1 MNLSH
6 RSYLTA
12 GVAALSAGAIALA
25 PVQPLPSGPDL
36 SPTLR
41 STLAVDLAAAIDPI
55 TPWIDTFQA
64 AADNISGLVNT
75 WGEQPLPVVQ
85 QIVANL
91 GTYISELP
99 AIGTI
104 IEQAVANV
112 GNAARAPFEADLNT
126 LDPAHTGVYNL
137 LPQVAPD
144 LPQGLLDFLT
154 TSVSGLLIGLIGPV
168 LSPVL
173 ALGSSIRSAVVALQ
187 TSDWAGAVNELINI
201 PAVMVN
207 AFLNGGPT
215 IDVTALL
222 ASSVPPPSVLNS
234 ATIALGGLL
243 SQGASIFNA
252 VALDASVKV
261 SPLLP
266 AIPVVV
272 PAGPPA
278 GVFGS
283 LIAMTNAIAGAIVVT
298 PPAPAASPARSASAV
313 AAPET
318 TSAAATE
325 AAAPRI
331 SHRASRAAMATG
343 AATAATAATADA
355 ANTADKSHNADN
367 ADNAD
372 KADRKRS
379 TAGRSAA
386 RAAASRSA
394 SAS

>member
-112 GNAARAPFEADLNT
+112 GNAARAPFAADLNT
-126 LDPAHTGVYNL
+126 LDPAHTLAYQA
-137 LPQVAPD
+137 LPTLAPD
-144 LPQGLLDFLT
+144 IPQGLSDFLT
-154 TSVSGLLIGLIGPV
+154 TSTSGLIIGLLGPV

-173 ALGSSIRSAVVALQ
+173 ALGAGIRTAVEALQ
-187 TSDWAGAVNELINI
+187 AQDSDWAAAVNALINI
-201 PAVMVN
+201 PAAMVN

-215 IDVTALL
+215 IDLTSLL
-222 ASSVPPPSVLNS
+222 APSVLPNRLDR
-234 ATIALGGLL
+234 ATVTLGGLL

-252 VALDASVKV
+252 VGLAVSVKV
-261 SPLLP
+261 GPVFVPSPP
-266 AIPVVV
+266 I

-331 SHRASRAAMATG
+331 SPRASRAAIANG
-343 AATAATAATADA
+343 ADTADTADA
-355 ANTADKSHNADN
+355 ATSADAADK
-367 ADNAD
+367 AD

-379 TAGRSAA
+379 TAGRSVA

>member
-36 SPTLR
+36 STALR

-91 GTYISELP
+91 GTYLSELP

-126 LDPAHTGVYNL
+126 LDPAHTL
-137 LPQVAPD
+137 AFQALPTLAPD
-144 LPQGLLDFLT
+144 IPQGLSDFLT
-154 TSVSGLLIGLIGPV
+154 TSTSGLIIGLLGPV

-173 ALGSSIRSAVVALQ
+173 ALGAGIRTAVEALQ
-187 TSDWAGAVNELINI
+187 TSDWAAAVNALINI
-201 PAVMVN
+201 PAAMVN

-215 IDVTALL
+215 IDLTSLL
-222 ASSVPPPSVLNS
+222 APSVLPNRLDS
-234 ATIALGGLL
+234 ATVTLGGLL

-252 VALDASVKV
+252 VGLEVSVKV
-261 SPLLP
+261 GPVFVPSPP
-266 AIPVVV
+266 I

-298 PPAPAASPARSASAV
+298 APGPAASPARSASAV
-313 AAPET
+313 AAPEA
-318 TSAAATE
+318 TSAPATE
-325 AAAPRI
+325 AAAPRTA
-331 SHRASRAAMATG
+331 HRASRAAIANG
-343 AATAATAATADA
+343 APTADTAEAADSADA
-355 ANTADKSHNADN
+355 ANTADK

>member
-25 PVQPLPSGPDL
+25 PVQPLPAGPDL

-112 GNAARAPFEADLNT
+112 GNAARAPFAADLNT
-126 LDPAHTGVYNL
+126 LDPAHTLAYQA
-137 LPQVAPD
+137 LPTLAPD
-144 LPQGLLDFLT
+144 IPQGLSDFLT
-154 TSVSGLLIGLIGPV
+154 TSTSGLIIGLLGPV

-173 ALGSSIRSAVVALQ
+173 ALGAGIRTAVEALQ
-187 TSDWAGAVNELINI
+187 AQDSDWAAAVNALINI
-201 PAVMVN
+201 PAAMVN

-215 IDVTALL
+215 IDLTSLL
-222 ASSVPPPSVLNS
+222 APSVLPNRLDR
-234 ATIALGGLL
+234 ATVTLGGLL

-252 VALDASVKV
+252 VGLAVSVKV
-261 SPLLP
+261 GPVFVPSPP
-266 AIPVVV
+266 I

-325 AAAPRI
+325 GAAPRI
-331 SHRASRAAMATG
+331 SPRANRAAIANG
-343 AATAATAATADA
+343 ADTADTADA
-355 ANTADKSHNADN
+355 ATSADAADKADK
-367 ADNAD
+367 AD

-379 TAGRSAA
+379 TAGRSVA

>member
-64 AADNISGLVNT
+64 AANNISGLVNT

-283 LIAMTNAIAGAIVVT
+283 LIAMTNAIAGAIVET

-313 AAPET
+313 AASET

-331 SHRASRAAMATG
+331 SHRANRAAIATG
-343 AATAATAATADA
+343 AATADTADT
-355 ANTADKSHNADN
+355 ANTADKS
-367 ADNAD
+367 DNAD
-372 KADRKRS
+372 KADRADRKRS

>member
-112 GNAARAPFEADLNT
+112 GNAARAPFAADLNT
-126 LDPAHTGVYNL
+126 LDPAHTGIYNL
-137 LPQVAPD
+137 LPTVAPD

-154 TSVSGLLIGLIGPV
+154 TSTSGLIIGLLGPV

-173 ALGSSIRSAVVALQ
+173 ALGSSIRSAVGALQ
-187 TSDWAGAVNELINI
+187 TSDWAGALNALINI
-201 PAVMVN
+201 PAAMVN

-215 IDVTALL
+215 IDVTSLL
-222 ASSVPPPSVLNS
+222 APSVPAPSVLNS
-234 ATIALGGLL
+234 ATITLGGLL

-252 VALDASVKV
+252 VALDASVKLG
-261 SPLLP
+261 PLAP
-266 AIPVVV
+266 AIPVNV

-298 PPAPAASPARSASAV
+298 PPAPAARISQGLTIWPLFWMAWLAVSPADS
-313 AAPET
+313 
-318 TSAAATE
+318 SAAWPTTLAIFAILLRLPAAD
-325 AAAPRI
+325 AAAPRP
-331 SHRASRAAMATG
+331 AAAPP
-343 AATAATAATADA
+343 
-355 ANTADKSHNADN
+355 
-367 ADNAD
+367 
-372 KADRKRS
+372 RKPTRVSAS
-379 TAGRSAA
+379 TAFQSHSWFSISTRIA
-386 RAAASRSA
+386 
-394 SAS
+394 

>member
-112 GNAARAPFEADLNT
+112 GNAARAPFAADLNT
-126 LDPAHTGVYNL
+126 LDPAHTGIYNL
-137 LPQVAPD
+137 LPTVAPD

-154 TSVSGLLIGLIGPV
+154 TSTSGLIIGLLGPV

-173 ALGSSIRSAVVALQ
+173 ALGSSIRSAVGALQ
-187 TSDWAGAVNELINI
+187 TSDWAGALNALINI
-201 PAVMVN
+201 PAAMVN

-215 IDVTALL
+215 IDVTSLL
-222 ASSVPPPSVLNS
+222 APSVPAPSVLNS
-234 ATIALGGLL
+234 ATITLGGLL

-252 VALDASVKV
+252 VALDASVKLG
-261 SPLLP
+261 PLAP
-266 AIPVVV
+266 AIPVNV

-331 SHRASRAAMATG
+331 SPRANRAAIANG
-343 AATAATAATADA
+343 ADTADTADA
-355 ANTADKSHNADN
+355 ANTADKSDN
-367 ADNAD
+367 VDKAD

>member
-104 IEQAVANV
+104 VEQAVANV
-112 GNAARAPFEADLNT
+112 GNAARAPFAADLNT
-126 LDPAHTGVYNL
+126 LDPAHTLAYQA
-137 LPQVAPD
+137 LPTLAPD
-144 LPQGLLDFLT
+144 IPQGLSDFLT
-154 TSVSGLLIGLIGPV
+154 TSTSGLIIGLLGPV

-173 ALGSSIRSAVVALQ
+173 ALGAGIRTAVEALQ
-187 TSDWAGAVNELINI
+187 TSDWAAAVNALINI
-201 PAVMVN
+201 PAAMVN

-215 IDVTALL
+215 IDLTSLL
-222 ASSVPPPSVLNS
+222 APSVLPNRLDR
-234 ATIALGGLL
+234 ATVTLGGLL

-252 VALDASVKV
+252 VGLAVSVKV
-261 SPLLP
+261 GPVFVPSPP
-266 AIPVVV
+266 HP
-272 PAGPPA
+272 
-278 GVFGS
+278 
-283 LIAMTNAIAGAIVVT
+283 
-298 PPAPAASPARSASAV
+298 
-313 AAPET
+313 
-318 TSAAATE
+318 
-325 AAAPRI
+325 
-331 SHRASRAAMATG
+331 SRAPGRCLRLPDRHDQCHRRCDRGDATG
-343 AATAATAATADA
+343 AGGVTSAERFRRGGTGNHVRRGHRGGCP
-355 ANTADKSHNADN
+355 ANFPPGQPRRNREWRRH
-367 ADNAD
+367 
-372 KADRKRS
+372 
-379 TAGRSAA
+379 GRH
-386 RAAASRSA
+386 R
-394 SAS
+394 